1 MLYAKYWQE
10 KLKDKD
16 EISFPESLVEE
27 VADLTQGF
35 SFAYLKEAL
44 YVGP

>member
-1 MLYAKYWQE
+1 MYWQE
-10 KLKDKD
+10 KLKDND
-16 EISFPESLVEE
+16 EIYFPESLVEE

-44 YVGP
+44 